1 MRRDLVIVG
10 LLTAAALVMRV
21 VGMGQSLFG
30 DELFTYAD
38 LARGGVRD
46 VVHHVAYGGIEDNPP
61 LYYVLAEL
69 SSALG
74 DPEVWLRLPSV
85 LLGAATVPLVYA
97 AGRLAAGAGAGVWA
111 AALWTLSPFVL
122 FYGTEGRAYATLA
135 FFVVLS
141 TVAGLRRSWVLYGIA
156 VCAAMYSHY
165 TAVFVLA
172 AQAAWFLLARP
183 EDRRPLLIATGVAAV
198 AYLPWVPLLVEQQR
212 DASATVIGAFYPV
225 TLRSV
230 TEALGRQLCCHPY
243 VPVRDLPGVAGL
255 GLLVAGGVVL
265 AAASVRARR
274 APEWASGPAL
284 LLALAVATPLGLLLY
299 SAVGTGIFA
308 PRNLTASIPG
318 VCLLLGWLVARLPR
332 RAGLA
337 AGGLLAA
344 GLLVGAAQSLLV
356 TNQRPDLR
364 AAAAF
369 IDDRARPGDPYVET
383 QLFFSDAPELA
394 EGLRLNFDREHPDAG
409 PVELRRAGAE
419 FEPVAPAR
427 AWQQAAAGRR
437 LFVVGPELPNIRGL
451 PQPPPEYAGRV
462 RRVAARRFPG
472 IYDIDVVVYGPSG

>member
-1 MRRDLVIVG
+1 LRRDAVIVG
-10 LLTAAALVMRV
+10 LLTLVALVTRV
-21 VGMGQSLFG
+21 AGMGQSLFG

-38 LARGGVRD
+38 LARGGVGD
-46 VVHHVAYGGIEDNPP
+46 VVRHVAYGGVEDNPP
-61 LYYVLAEL
+61 LFYVLAEL
-69 SSALG
+69 SSWLG

-97 AGRLAAGAGAGVWA
+97 AGRLAAGAGAGLWA

-172 AQAAWFLLARP
+172 AQTAWLWLARP
-183 EDRRPLLIATGVAAV
+183 EDRRPLLIATGAAAL
-198 AYLPWVPLLVEQQR
+198 AYVPWLPLLVEQQR

-230 TEALGRQLCCHPY
+230 AEALGRQLCCHPY
-243 VPVRDLPGVAGL
+243 LPARDLPGVAGL
-255 GLLVAGGVVL
+255 ALLGAGAAVLVAATL
-265 AAASVRARR
+265 RAGRGR
-274 APEWASGPAL
+274 VTPGPAL
-284 LLALAVATPLGLLLY
+284 LAVLAVATPVGLLLY

-318 VCLLLGWLVARLPR
+318 VCLLIGWLVARLPA

-344 GLLVGAAQSLLV
+344 GLLAGLVPSLAT

-364 AAAAF
+364 GAAAF
-369 IDDRARPGDPYVET
+369 IDARARATDPFVET
-383 QLFFSDAPELA
+383 PLFFSNAPELRS
-394 EGLRLNFDREHPDAG
+394 GLRLNFERPHIDAG
-409 PVELRRAGAE
+409 PVAFRRVGGELQPFAPPHAWRRAAE
-419 FEPVAPAR
+419 
-427 AWQQAAAGRR
+427 GSR
-437 LFVVGPELPNIRGL
+437 LFVVGPELPTIRGL
-451 PQPPPEYAGRV
+451 PQPPPDFARRV
-462 RRVAARRFPG
+462 RRVEARRFRG
-472 IYDIDVVVYGPSG
+472 IYDVDVVVYGPAP

>member
-1 MRRDLVIVG
+1 MR
-10 LLTAAALVMRV
+10 
-21 VGMGQSLFG
+21 
-30 DELFTYAD
+30 
-38 LARGGVRD
+38 
-46 VVHHVAYGGIEDNPP
+46 HVAYGGIEDNPP

-97 AGRLAAGAGAGVWA
+97 AGRLAAGGSAGVWA

-183 EDRRPLLIATGVAAV
+183 EDRRPLLIAPGAAAL
-198 AYLPWVPLLVEQQR
+198 AYLPWLPLMAEQQR

-230 TEALGRQLCCHPY
+230 TEGLGRQLCCHPY
-243 VPVRDLPGVAGL
+243 VPVRDLPGLAGL
-255 GLLVAGGVVL
+255 GAAGGRRGGAGGGDAAR
-265 AAASVRARR
+265 AAARPALGVRRRPCCSSSRSPRRSGCSSTARSAPGSSRR
-274 APEWASGPAL
+274 ATSPRRSRASAC
-284 LLALAVATPLGLLLY
+284 V
-299 SAVGTGIFA
+299 
-308 PRNLTASIPG
+308 
-318 VCLLLGWLVARLPR
+318 LGWLVARLPA
-332 RAGLA
+332 RAGLV

-344 GLLVGAAQSLLV
+344 GLLIGAVQSLLV

-364 AAAAF
+364 GAAAF
-369 IDDRARPGDPYVET
+369 IDARADAGDPYVET

-394 EGLRLNFDREHPDAG
+394 RGAAAELRPRAPRRG
-409 PVELRRAGAE
+409 PGRAAPRRRRVRARRAGG
-419 FEPVAPAR
+419 
-427 AWQQAAAGRR
+427 AWQAGGRGAAALRR
-437 LFVVGPELPNIRGL
+437 RPGPAEHPR
-451 PQPPPEYAGRV
+451 PPAAAARV
-462 RRVAARRFPG
+462 RRTGCGGSRPAASPASTTSTSWSTARPERPACACPA
-472 IYDIDVVVYGPSG
+472 PSRP